1 MSAQSR
7 NNMTRQG
14 ARLAI
19 SARRCRVA
27 ARRPLPRRPM
37 TTRSAFSRCA
47 ISIIT
52 WAGSPEPARSL
63 IFAAPTCVARF
74 FAWLST
80 WLERSSSASPISPS
94 IRPQLFQLLTRKVT
108 GHGEDAKFR
117 ASNLRQLSRSNDSAV
132 RSARPVSSH
141 EDLPHCAFPKS

>member
-1 MSAQSR
+1 
-7 NNMTRQG
+7 MTMQG
-14 ARLAI
+14 ARLVI
-19 SARRCRVA
+19 FCETLPSSNP
-27 ARRPLPRRPM
+27 ARRPRPRRPM

-94 IRPQLFQLLTRKVT
+94 IRPSFFSFLTRKVT
-108 GHGEDAKFR
+108 AHGEDAKFR
-117 ASNLRQLSRSNDSAV
+117 PGNLHQLSRSNDGAIRPARTRQFPRESSA
-132 RSARPVSSH
+132 
-141 EDLPHCAFPKS
+141 LCFPKIITKT